1 VTWPGRSS
9 AFAVS
14 RRFLVAILASSGF
27 SGSFTVAAQ
36 ALSTDGVLL
45 VKLAKSGSDLS
56 KLHKV
61 DFHLHFPTQEAAESA
76 ASQLAEL
83 AFATE
88 IEGSDSGDEWKVL
101 ASKRMFPVERDLMG
115 LRDKLNAIAEAEHG
129 KYDGWQARV
138 AE

>member
-1 VTWPGRSS
+1 MKKP
-9 AFAVS
+9 AFA
-14 RRFLVAILASSGF
+14 FILLALYGLSAQPS
-27 SGSFTVAAQ
+27 VAAQ
-36 ALSTDGVLL
+36 QLAPDGVLL
-45 VKLAKSGSDLS
+45 DKLAKSGSDLS
-56 KLHKV
+56 KLHRV

-76 ASQLAEL
+76 ASQLTEL
-83 AFATE
+83 AFTTE
-88 IEGSDSGDEWKVL
+88 IEGSDSGEEWKVL